1 MIRLSLFTFRLGLLV
16 KVSGLRIKVSGVSA
30 KVSGDLVK
38 ISGFFIKILEKT
50 RIRAFLRILAKVE
63 ADHFS
68 GQPLLYFNRCPLIQK
83 DYQISFIYS
92 DKNHLIRAMK
102 TFKTHL
108 LLEVFFI
115 LKNNIII
122 VKLFDFK

>member
-63 ADHFS
+63 ADHFKKRVLIS
-68 GQPLLYFNRCPLIQK
+68 TLFFYAISKEVLSLYFLS
-83 DYQISFIYS
+83 ISFSI
-92 DKNHLIRAMK
+92 NLFCVI
-102 TFKTHL
+102 
-108 LLEVFFI
+108 
-115 LKNNIII
+115 N
-122 VKLFDFK
+122 KLVMAS